1 MEIAIAFGL
10 MFLLIAIAVYYSYAP
25 AKKSKDPVL
34 SYYSQEDNQFV
45 IHDAADNSYY
55 TVPNYF
61 DVNELDTLRDQ
72 MALDAFVGPA
82 KSVRLMKEA
91 IRCKKAGWIVLPTNP
106 NGEYWDAQAEDN
118 LRKDSLV
125 ENQIDIV
132 ASACCREKV
141 TTMNNGAFRCVK
153 CNRFT
158 KRIIR

>member
-1 MEIAIAFGL
+1 
-10 MFLLIAIAVYYSYAP
+10 
-25 AKKSKDPVL
+25 
-34 SYYSQEDNQFV
+34 
-45 IHDAADNSYY
+45 
-55 TVPNYF
+55 
-61 DVNELDTLRDQ
+61 

-141 TTMNNGAFRCVK
+141 ITMDNGSFRCVK